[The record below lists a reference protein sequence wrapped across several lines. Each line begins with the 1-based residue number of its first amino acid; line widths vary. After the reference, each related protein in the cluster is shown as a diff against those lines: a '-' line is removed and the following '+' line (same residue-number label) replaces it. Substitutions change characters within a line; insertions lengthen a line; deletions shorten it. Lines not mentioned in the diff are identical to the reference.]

1 MADNQPEPLNRLLTR
16 LATESWRVVL
26 DQAVAQLEREWY
38 REVYQPF
45 QQNLARHYPFNPDS
59 GRDVALQDFER
70 FFAPGGVLDAFYQD
84 NLKLFLEDHPEQ
96 VGDAR
101 RAGLVRGAVLTSL
114 ENADRIRR
122 AYFTRGGSLDV
133 EFSLEPLNLSA
144 NKRRSVVNVDGQL
157 VEFSHGPRQSIP
169 LVWPNTLRDS
179 VESRITLVPVQVN
192 RSPRSLS
199 ESGPWALF
207 RLLDKADITG
217 VSSSAVDVRFRVD
230 DGDMRYRLHAASNT
244 NPFTQQLLAGYR
256 IPRSL
261 Y

>member
-1 MADNQPEPLNRLLTR
+1 M
-16 LATESWRVVL
+16 
-26 DQAVAQLEREWY
+26 
-38 REVYQPF
+38 
-45 QQNLARHYPFNPDS
+45 
-59 GRDVALQDFER
+59 
-70 FFAPGGVLDAFYQD
+70 
-84 NLKLFLEDHPEQ
+84 
-96 VGDAR
+96 
-101 RAGLVRGAVLTSL
+101 
-114 ENADRIRR
+114 
-122 AYFTRGGSLDV
+122 
-133 EFSLEPLNLSA
+133 
-144 NKRRSVVNVDGQL
+144 VNVDGQL

-199 ESGPWALF
+199 ENGPWALF

>member
-1 MADNQPEPLNRLLTR
+1 
-16 LATESWRVVL
+16 
-26 DQAVAQLEREWY
+26 
-38 REVYQPF
+38 
-45 QQNLARHYPFNPDS
+45 
-59 GRDVALQDFER
+59 
-70 FFAPGGVLDAFYQD
+70 
-84 NLKLFLEDHPEQ
+84 
-96 VGDAR
+96 
-101 RAGLVRGAVLTSL
+101 
-114 ENADRIRR
+114 
-122 AYFTRGGSLDV
+122 
-133 EFSLEPLNLSA
+133 

-199 ESGPWALF
+199 ERGPWALF

-230 DGDMRYRLHAASNT
+230 DGEMRYRLHAASNT